1 MNGEKLKNKIK
12 KRAKE
17 IGAQPQ
23 ELMQMYFFE
32 RLLYR
37 ISISRYKFNFILKGG
52 LLLSAIIGDERRT
65 TSDMDTMIKGIDIE
79 SDELLKIIQEIINIE
94 TDDNI
99 SFEIEKAKDIRIDD
113 IYGGVNVKLIAKKDG
128 LIVPLFIDIT
138 TKDPITPKEI
148 EFKYKSLFDDTYI
161 KIMAFNKETI
171 IAEKFETL
179 IKDTE
184 TNTRAKDFYD
194 LYIIIKDYWNDLD
207 KTNLIKAIQ
216 NTCKRRDSLYILD
229 EIEERFD
236 FIKESNILQN
246 EWNKYKI
253 AHLYAKDIEY
263 ADIMKNINLII
274 EELEKEVAIMSV
286 KI

>member
-1 MNGEKLKNKIK
+1 MNSEKLKNKIK

-65 TSDMDTMIKGIDIE
+65 TNDMDTMIKGIDIE
-79 SDELLKIIQEIINIE
+79 SDELLRIIQEIINIE

-99 SFEIEKAKDIRIDD
+99 SFEIEKTKDIRVDD

-138 TKDPITPKEI
+138 TKDPITPREI

-263 ADIMKNINLII
+263 ADIMKNVNLII
-274 EELEKEVAIMSV
+274 EELEKEVAI
-286 KI
+286 I

>member
-65 TSDMDTMIKGIDIE
+65 TSDMDTMIKGVDIE

-138 TKDPITPKEI
+138 TKDPITPREI

-194 LYIIIKDYWNDLD
+194 LYILIKDYWNDLN
-207 KTNLIKAIQ
+207 KPNLIKAIQ

-263 ADIMKNINLII
+263 ADIMKNVNLII
-274 EELEKEVAIMSV
+274 KELEKEVATI
-286 KI
+286 

>member
-99 SFEIEKAKDIRIDD
+99 SFEIEKTKDIRVDD
-113 IYGGVNVKLIAKKDG
+113 IYGGVNVKLIAKKNG

-138 TKDPITPKEI
+138 TKDPITPREI

-194 LYIIIKDYWNDLD
+194 LYILIKDYWNDLD

-263 ADIMKNINLII
+263 ADIMKNVNFIVK
-274 EELEKEVAIMSV
+274 ELENELATI
-286 KI
+286 

>member
-79 SDELLKIIQEIINIE
+79 GDELLKIIQEIINIE

-99 SFEIEKAKDIRIDD
+99 SFEIEKTKDIRVDD

-138 TKDPITPKEI
+138 TKDPITPREI

-216 NTCKRRDSLYILD
+216 NTCKRRESLYILD

-274 EELEKEVAIMSV
+274 EELEKEVAI
-286 KI
+286 I

>member
-274 EELEKEVAIMSV
+274 EELEKEVAI
-286 KI
+286 I

>member
-65 TSDMDTMIKGIDIE
+65 TNDMDTMIKGIDIE
-79 SDELLKIIQEIINIE
+79 SDELLRIIQEIINIE

-99 SFEIEKAKDIRIDD
+99 SFEVEKTKDIRVDD

-138 TKDPITPKEI
+138 TKDPITPREI

-194 LYIIIKDYWNDLD
+194 LYILIKDYWNDLD

-274 EELEKEVAIMSV
+274 EELEKEVAI
-286 KI
+286 I

>member
-17 IGAQPQ
+17 IGTQPQ

-37 ISISRYKFNFILKGG
+37 ISISQYKFNFILKGG

-79 SDELLKIIQEIINIE
+79 SDELLKIIQEITNIK
-94 TDDNI
+94 TDDAI
-99 SFEIEKAKDIRIDD
+99 SFEIEKTREIRVDD
-113 IYGGVNVKLIAKKDG
+113 VYGGINIKLIAKKDG

-138 TKDPITPKEI
+138 TKDPITPKEV
-148 EFKYKSLFDDTYI
+148 EFKYKSIFDDEYI

-194 LYIIIKDYWNDLD
+194 LYVLIKEYWNELD
-207 KTNLIKAIQ
+207 KTNLIKAIR
-216 NTCKRRDSLYILD
+216 NTCKRRESLYILD
-229 EIEERFD
+229 ELEERFD
-236 FIKESNILQN
+236 FIKESAILQG
-246 EWNKYKI
+246 EWDKYQI
-253 AHLYAKDIEY
+253 SHLYARDINY

-274 EELEKEVAIMSV
+274 EELAKEVATI
-286 KI
+286 

>member
-37 ISISRYKFNFILKGG
+37 ISISQYKFNFILKGG

-79 SDELLKIIQEIINIE
+79 SDELLKIIQEITDIK
-94 TDDNI
+94 TDDAI
-99 SFEIEKAKDIRIDD
+99 SFEIEKTREIRVDD
-113 IYGGVNVKLIAKKDG
+113 VYGGINIKLIAKKDG

-148 EFKYKSLFDDTYI
+148 EFKYKSIFDDEYI

-194 LYIIIKDYWNDLD
+194 LYVLIKEYWNELD
-207 KTNLIKAIQ
+207 KTNLIKAIR
-216 NTCKRRDSLYILD
+216 NTCKRRESLYILD
-229 EIEERFD
+229 ELEERFD
-236 FIKESNILQN
+236 FIKESAILQG
-246 EWNKYKI
+246 EWDKYQI
-253 AHLYAKDIEY
+253 SHLYARDINY

-274 EELEKEVAIMSV
+274 EELAKEVATI
-286 KI
+286 

>member
-79 SDELLKIIQEIINIE
+79 SDELLRIIQEIINIE

-138 TKDPITPKEI
+138 TKDPITPREI

-207 KTNLIKAIQ
+207 KTNLIEAIQ

-274 EELEKEVAIMSV
+274 EELEKEVAI
-286 KI
+286 I

>member
-37 ISISRYKFNFILKGG
+37 ISISQYKFNFILKGG

-79 SDELLKIIQEIINIE
+79 SDELLKIIQEITNIK
-94 TDDNI
+94 TDDAI
-99 SFEIEKAKDIRIDD
+99 SFEIEKTREIRVDD
-113 IYGGVNVKLIAKKDG
+113 VYGGINIKLIAKKDG

-138 TKDPITPKEI
+138 TKDPITPREI
-148 EFKYKSLFDDTYI
+148 EFKYKSIFDDEYI

-194 LYIIIKDYWNDLD
+194 LYVLIKEYWNELD
-207 KTNLIKAIQ
+207 KTNLIKAIR
-216 NTCKRRDSLYILD
+216 NTCKRRESLYILD
-229 EIEERFD
+229 ELEERFD
-236 FIKESNILQN
+236 FIKESAILQG
-246 EWNKYKI
+246 EWDKYQI
-253 AHLYAKDIEY
+253 SHLYARDINY

-274 EELEKEVAIMSV
+274 EELAKEVATI
-286 KI
+286 

>member
-37 ISISRYKFNFILKGG
+37 ISISNYKFNFILKGG

-65 TSDMDTMIKGIDIE
+65 TSDMDTMIKGIDSE
-79 SDELLKIIQEIINIE
+79 GDELLKIIQEIISIE
-94 TDDNI
+94 TDDDI
-99 SFEIEKAKDIRIDD
+99 IFRIEKTKPIRVDD
-113 IYGGVNVKLIAKKDG
+113 IYGGINLKLVAKKDG

-171 IAEKFETL
+171 IAEKFETI
-179 IKDTE
+179 IKNTE
-184 TNTRAKDFYD
+184 MNTRAKDFYD
-194 LYIIIKDYWNDLD
+194 LYILTKNYWDSLD
-207 KTNLIKAIQ
+207 KTNLIKAIR
-216 NTCKRRDSLYILD
+216 NTCKRRESMYILY
-229 EIEERFD
+229 ELKERFN
-236 FIKESNILQN
+236 FIKESTILQA

-253 AHLYAKDIEY
+253 AHLYARGIEY
-263 ADIMKNINLII
+263 TNIIENINLII
-274 EELEKEVAIMSV
+274 KEIEKEVAI
-286 KI
+286 I

>member
-79 SDELLKIIQEIINIE
+79 SDELLRIIQEIINIE

-194 LYIIIKDYWNDLD
+194 LYILIKDYWNDLD

-263 ADIMKNINLII
+263 ADIMKNVNFIVK
-274 EELEKEVAIMSV
+274 ELENELATI
-286 KI
+286 

>member
-79 SDELLKIIQEIINIE
+79 SDELLRIIQEIINIE

-236 FIKESNILQN
+236 FIKESNIL
-246 EWNKYKI
+246 
-253 AHLYAKDIEY
+253 
-263 ADIMKNINLII
+263 
-274 EELEKEVAIMSV
+274 
-286 KI
+286 

>member
-17 IGAQPQ
+17 IGTQPQ

-37 ISISRYKFNFILKGG
+37 ISISQYKFNFILKGG

-79 SDELLKIIQEIINIE
+79 SDELLKIIQEITNIK
-94 TDDNI
+94 TDDAI
-99 SFEIEKAKDIRIDD
+99 SFEIEKTREIRVDD
-113 IYGGVNVKLIAKKDG
+113 VYGEINIKLIAKKDG

-138 TKDPITPKEI
+138 TKDPITPKEV
-148 EFKYKSLFDDTYI
+148 EFKYKSIFDDEYI

-194 LYIIIKDYWNDLD
+194 LYVLIKEYWNELD
-207 KTNLIKAIQ
+207 KTNLIKAIR
-216 NTCKRRDSLYILD
+216 NTCKRRESLYILD
-229 EIEERFD
+229 ELEERFD
-236 FIKESNILQN
+236 FIKESAILQG
-246 EWNKYKI
+246 EWDKYQI
-253 AHLYAKDIEY
+253 SHLYARDINY

-274 EELEKEVAIMSV
+274 EELAKEVATI
-286 KI
+286 

>member
-79 SDELLKIIQEIINIE
+79 SDELLRIIQEIINIE

-128 LIVPLFIDIT
+128 LIVHLFIDIT
-138 TKDPITPKEI
+138 TKDPITPREI

-194 LYIIIKDYWNDLD
+194 LYILIKDYWNDLD

-263 ADIMKNINLII
+263 ADIMKNVNFIVK
-274 EELEKEVAIMSV
+274 ELENELATI
-286 KI
+286 

>member
-1 MNGEKLKNKIK
+1 MNSEKLKNKIK

-65 TSDMDTMIKGIDIE
+65 TNDMDTMIKGIDIE
-79 SDELLKIIQEIINIE
+79 SDELLRIIQEIINIE

-99 SFEIEKAKDIRIDD
+99 SFEIEKTKDIRVDD

-138 TKDPITPKEI
+138 TKDPITPREI

-194 LYIIIKDYWNDLD
+194 LYILIKDYWNDLD

-216 NTCKRRDSLYILD
+216 NTCNRRDSLYILD

-274 EELEKEVAIMSV
+274 EELEKEVAI
-286 KI
+286 I

>member
-79 SDELLKIIQEIINIE
+79 SDELLRIIQEIINIE
-94 TDDNI
+94 TEDNI
-99 SFEIEKAKDIRIDD
+99 SFEIEKTKDIRVDD

-138 TKDPITPKEI
+138 TKDPITPREI

-274 EELEKEVAIMSV
+274 EELEKEVAI
-286 KI
+286 I

>member
-1 MNGEKLKNKIK
+1 MNSEKLKNKIK

-65 TSDMDTMIKGIDIE
+65 TNDMDTMIKGIDIE
-79 SDELLKIIQEIINIE
+79 SDELLRIIQEIINIE

-99 SFEIEKAKDIRIDD
+99 SFEIEKTKDIRVDD

-138 TKDPITPKEI
+138 TKDPITPREI

-194 LYIIIKDYWNDLD
+194 LYILIKDYWNDLD
-207 KTNLIKAIQ
+207 KINLIKAIQ
-216 NTCKRRDSLYILD
+216 NGCKRRESLYILD

-274 EELEKEVAIMSV
+274 EELEKEVAI
-286 KI
+286 I

>member
-23 ELMQMYFFE
+23 ELIQMYFFE

-37 ISISRYKFNFILKGG
+37 ISISKYKFNFILKGG

-65 TSDMDTMIKGIDIE
+65 TSDMDTMIKGVDIE

-138 TKDPITPKEI
+138 TKDPITPREI

-179 IKDTE
+179 IRDTE

-216 NTCKRRDSLYILD
+216 NTCKRRESLYILD
-229 EIEERFD
+229 EIEERFE
-236 FIKESNILQN
+236 FIKESTILRN
-246 EWNKYKI
+246 EWDKYKI

-263 ADIMKNINLII
+263 ADIMKNVNLII
-274 EELEKEVAIMSV
+274 KELEKDVAI
-286 KI
+286 I

>member
-37 ISISRYKFNFILKGG
+37 ISISNYKFNFILKGG

-79 SDELLKIIQEIINIE
+79 GDELLKIIQEIISIE
-94 TDDNI
+94 TDDDI
-99 SFEIEKAKDIRIDD
+99 IFRIEKTKQIRVDD
-113 IYGGVNVKLIAKKDG
+113 IYGGINLKLVAKKDG

-171 IAEKFETL
+171 IAEKFETI
-179 IKDTE
+179 IKNTE
-184 TNTRAKDFYD
+184 MNTRAKDFYD
-194 LYIIIKDYWNDLD
+194 LYILTKNYWDSLD
-207 KTNLIKAIQ
+207 KTNLIKAIR
-216 NTCKRRDSLYILD
+216 NTCKRRESMYILY
-229 EIEERFD
+229 ELKERFN
-236 FIKESNILQN
+236 FIKESTILQA

-253 AHLYAKDIEY
+253 AHLYARGIEY
-263 ADIMKNINLII
+263 TNIIENINLII
-274 EELEKEVAIMSV
+274 KEIEKEVAI
-286 KI
+286 I

>member
-37 ISISRYKFNFILKGG
+37 ISISQYKFNFILKGG

-79 SDELLKIIQEIINIE
+79 SDELLKIIQEIINIK
-94 TDDNI
+94 TDDAI
-99 SFEIEKAKDIRIDD
+99 SFEIEKTREIRVDD
-113 IYGGVNVKLIAKKDG
+113 VYGGINIKLIAKKDG

-148 EFKYKSLFDDTYI
+148 EFKYKSIFDDEYI

-194 LYIIIKDYWNDLD
+194 LYVLIKEYWNELD
-207 KTNLIKAIQ
+207 KTNLIKAIR
-216 NTCKRRDSLYILD
+216 NTWKRRESLYILD
-229 EIEERFD
+229 ELEERFD
-236 FIKESNILQN
+236 FIKESAILQG
-246 EWNKYKI
+246 EWDKYQI
-253 AHLYAKDIEY
+253 AHLYAKDINY

-274 EELEKEVAIMSV
+274 EELAKEVATI
-286 KI
+286 

>member
-37 ISISRYKFNFILKGG
+37 ISISQYKFNFILKGG

-79 SDELLKIIQEIINIE
+79 SDELLNIIQEITNIK
-94 TDDNI
+94 TDDDI
-99 SFEIEKAKDIRIDD
+99 SFEIEKTREIRVDD
-113 IYGGVNVKLIAKKDG
+113 VYGGINIKLIAKKDG
-128 LIVPLFIDIT
+128 IIVPLFIDIT

-148 EFKYKSLFDDTYI
+148 EFKYKSIFDDEYI

-194 LYIIIKDYWNDLD
+194 LYVLIKEYWNELD
-207 KTNLIKAIQ
+207 KTNLIKAIR
-216 NTCKRRDSLYILD
+216 NTCKRRESLYILD
-229 EIEERFD
+229 ELEERFD
-236 FIKESNILQN
+236 FIKESAILQG
-246 EWNKYKI
+246 EWDKYQI
-253 AHLYAKDIEY
+253 FHLYARDINY

-274 EELEKEVAIMSV
+274 EKLAKEVATI
-286 KI
+286 

>member
-17 IGAQPQ
+17 IGVQPQ

-37 ISISRYKFNFILKGG
+37 ISISQYKFNFILKGG

-79 SDELLKIIQEIINIE
+79 SDELLKIIQEITNIK
-94 TDDNI
+94 TDDAI
-99 SFEIEKAKDIRIDD
+99 SFEIEKTRKIRVDD
-113 IYGGVNVKLIAKKDG
+113 VYGGINIKLIAKKDG

-148 EFKYKSLFDDTYI
+148 EFKYKSIFDDEYI

-194 LYIIIKDYWNDLD
+194 LYVLIKEYWNELD
-207 KTNLIKAIQ
+207 KTNLIKAIR
-216 NTCKRRDSLYILD
+216 NTCKRRESLYILD
-229 EIEERFD
+229 ELEERFD
-236 FIKESNILQN
+236 FIKESAILQG
-246 EWNKYKI
+246 EWDKYQI
-253 AHLYAKDIEY
+253 SHLYARDINY

-274 EELEKEVAIMSV
+274 EELAKEVATI
-286 KI
+286 

>member
-1 MNGEKLKNKIK
+1 MNSEKLKNKIK

-65 TSDMDTMIKGIDIE
+65 TNDMDTMIKGIDIE
-79 SDELLKIIQEIINIE
+79 SDELLRIIQEIINIE

-216 NTCKRRDSLYILD
+216 NTCKRRNSLYILD
-229 EIEERFD
+229 EIKERFD

-274 EELEKEVAIMSV
+274 EELEKEVAI
-286 KI
+286 I

>member
-37 ISISRYKFNFILKGG
+37 ISISQYKFNFILKGG

-65 TSDMDTMIKGIDIE
+65 TSDMGTMIKGIDIE
-79 SDELLKIIQEIINIE
+79 SDELLKIIQEITNIK
-94 TDDNI
+94 TDDAI
-99 SFEIEKAKDIRIDD
+99 SFEIEKKREIRVDD
-113 IYGGVNVKLIAKKDG
+113 VYGGINIKLIAKKDG

-148 EFKYKSLFDDTYI
+148 EFKYKSIFDDEYI

-194 LYIIIKDYWNDLD
+194 LYVLIKEYWNELD
-207 KTNLIKAIQ
+207 KTNLIKAIR
-216 NTCKRRDSLYILD
+216 NTCKRRESLYILD
-229 EIEERFD
+229 ELEERFD
-236 FIKESNILQN
+236 FIKESAILQG
-246 EWNKYKI
+246 EWDKYQI
-253 AHLYAKDIEY
+253 SHLYARDINY

-274 EELEKEVAIMSV
+274 EELAKEVATI
-286 KI
+286 

>member
-1 MNGEKLKNKIK
+1 MNSEKLKNKIK

-79 SDELLKIIQEIINIE
+79 SDELLRIIQEIINIE

-99 SFEIEKAKDIRIDD
+99 SFEIEKTKDIRVDD

-138 TKDPITPKEI
+138 TKDPITPREI

-194 LYIIIKDYWNDLD
+194 LYILIKDYWNDLD

-263 ADIMKNINLII
+263 ADIMKNANLII
-274 EELEKEVAIMSV
+274 EELEKEVAVI
-286 KI
+286 

>member
-37 ISISRYKFNFILKGG
+37 ISISRYKFNFILKGV

-79 SDELLKIIQEIINIE
+79 SDELLRIIQEIINIE

-138 TKDPITPKEI
+138 TKDPITPREI

-274 EELEKEVAIMSV
+274 EELEKEVAI
-286 KI
+286 I

>member
-37 ISISRYKFNFILKGG
+37 ISISQYKFNFILKGG

-79 SDELLKIIQEIINIE
+79 SDQLLKIIQEITNIK
-94 TDDNI
+94 TADAI
-99 SFEIEKAKDIRIDD
+99 SFEIEKTKEIRVDD
-113 IYGGVNVKLIAKKDG
+113 VYGGINIKLIAKKDG

-138 TKDPITPKEI
+138 TKDPITPREI
-148 EFKYKSLFDDTYI
+148 EFKYKSIFDDEYI

-194 LYIIIKDYWNDLD
+194 LYVLIKEYWNELD
-207 KTNLIKAIQ
+207 KTNLIKAIR
-216 NTCKRRDSLYILD
+216 NTCKRRESLYILD
-229 EIEERFD
+229 ELEERFD
-236 FIKESNILQN
+236 FIKESSILQG
-246 EWNKYKI
+246 EWNKYQI
-253 AHLYAKDIEY
+253 AHLYARDINY

-274 EELEKEVAIMSV
+274 EELAKEVATI
-286 KI
+286 

>member
-37 ISISRYKFNFILKGG
+37 ISISQYKFNFILKGG

-79 SDELLKIIQEIINIE
+79 SDELLKIIQEITNIK
-94 TDDNI
+94 TDDAI
-99 SFEIEKAKDIRIDD
+99 SFEIEKTRKIRVDD
-113 IYGGVNVKLIAKKDG
+113 IYGGINIKLIAKKDG

-138 TKDPITPKEI
+138 TKDPITPREI
-148 EFKYKSLFDDTYI
+148 EFKYKSIFDDEYI

-194 LYIIIKDYWNDLD
+194 LYVLIKEYWNELD
-207 KTNLIKAIQ
+207 KTNLIKAIR
-216 NTCKRRDSLYILD
+216 NTCKRRESLYILD
-229 EIEERFD
+229 ELEERFD
-236 FIKESNILQN
+236 FIKESAILQG
-246 EWNKYKI
+246 EWDKYQI
-253 AHLYAKDIEY
+253 SHLYARDINY

-274 EELEKEVAIMSV
+274 EELAKEVAI
-286 KI
+286 I

>member
-65 TSDMDTMIKGIDIE
+65 TNDMDTMIKGIDIE
-79 SDELLKIIQEIINIE
+79 SDELLRIIQEIINIE

-138 TKDPITPKEI
+138 TKDPITPREI

-236 FIKESNILQN
+236 FIKESTILKN
-246 EWNKYKI
+246 EWDKYKL

-263 ADIMKNINLII
+263 ADIMKNVNLII
-274 EELEKEVAIMSV
+274 KELEKEVATI
-286 KI
+286 

>member
-99 SFEIEKAKDIRIDD
+99 SFEIEKTKDIRVDD

-138 TKDPITPKEI
+138 TKDPITPREI

-184 TNTRAKDFYD
+184 TNTIAKDFYD
-194 LYIIIKDYWNDLD
+194 LYILIKDYWNDLD

-263 ADIMKNINLII
+263 ADIMKNVNLII
-274 EELEKEVAIMSV
+274 KELEKEVATI
-286 KI
+286 

>member
-79 SDELLKIIQEIINIE
+79 SDELLRIIQEIINIE

-138 TKDPITPKEI
+138 TKDPITPREI

-253 AHLYAKDIEY
+253 AHLYAKDIVY

-274 EELEKEVAIMSV
+274 EELEKEVAI
-286 KI
+286 I

>member
-37 ISISRYKFNFILKGG
+37 ISISIYKFNFILKGG

-138 TKDPITPKEI
+138 TKDPITPREI

-274 EELEKEVAIMSV
+274 EELEKEVAVI
-286 KI
+286 

>member
-1 MNGEKLKNKIK
+1 MNSEKLKNKIK

-79 SDELLKIIQEIINIE
+79 SDELLRIIQEIINIE

-99 SFEIEKAKDIRIDD
+99 SFEIEKTKDIRVDD

-138 TKDPITPKEI
+138 TKDPITPREI

-194 LYIIIKDYWNDLD
+194 LYILIKDYWNDLD

-216 NTCKRRDSLYILD
+216 NTCNRRDSLYILD

-263 ADIMKNINLII
+263 ADIMKNVNLII
-274 EELEKEVAIMSV
+274 KELEKEVATI
-286 KI
+286 

>member
-12 KRAKE
+12 KKAKE

-37 ISISRYKFNFILKGG
+37 ISISQYKFNFILKGG

-79 SDELLKIIQEIINIE
+79 SDELLKIIQEITNIK
-94 TDDNI
+94 TDDAI
-99 SFEIEKAKDIRIDD
+99 SFEIEKTREIRVDD
-113 IYGGVNVKLIAKKDG
+113 VYGGINIKLIAKKDG

-138 TKDPITPKEI
+138 IKDPITPKEI
-148 EFKYKSLFDDTYI
+148 EFKYKSIFDDEYI

-194 LYIIIKDYWNDLD
+194 LYVLIKEYWNELD
-207 KTNLIKAIQ
+207 KTNLIKAIR
-216 NTCKRRDSLYILD
+216 NTCKRRESLYILD
-229 EIEERFD
+229 ELEERFD
-236 FIKESNILQN
+236 FIKESAILQG
-246 EWNKYKI
+246 EWDKYQI
-253 AHLYAKDIEY
+253 SHLYARDINF

-274 EELEKEVAIMSV
+274 EELAKEVATI
-286 KI
+286 

>member
-23 ELMQMYFFE
+23 ELMQMYFVE

-79 SDELLKIIQEIINIE
+79 SDELLRIIQEIINIE

-138 TKDPITPKEI
+138 TKDPITPREI

-274 EELEKEVAIMSV
+274 EELEKEVAI
-286 KI
+286 I

>member
-23 ELMQMYFFE
+23 ELMQMYFVE

-65 TSDMDTMIKGIDIE
+65 TSDMDTIIKGIDIE
-79 SDELLKIIQEIINIE
+79 SDELLRIIQEIINIE

-138 TKDPITPKEI
+138 TKDPITPREI

-263 ADIMKNINLII
+263 ADIMKNVNLII
-274 EELEKEVAIMSV
+274 KELEKEVATI
-286 KI
+286 

>member
-99 SFEIEKAKDIRIDD
+99 SFEIEKTKDIRVDD

-138 TKDPITPKEI
+138 TKDPITPREI

-194 LYIIIKDYWNDLD
+194 LYILIKDYWNDLD

-216 NTCKRRDSLYILD
+216 NTCNRRDSLYILD

-263 ADIMKNINLII
+263 ADIMKNVNLII
-274 EELEKEVAIMSV
+274 KELEKEVATI
-286 KI
+286 